1 MTIRRGTP
9 LRLAA
14 AGVLVLLLLF
24 LFLLLP
30 SSPARLD
37 ARAWSDLAGRTVAGA
52 YHVHSRRSDGAAD
65 KRTIAQAAARA
76 GLRFLILT
84 DHGDGTRPADPPEYV
99 DGVLCLDAVEIS
111 TDEGHYVAL
120 DMRPSPYPLGGT
132 ADAVVEDVGRLGGF
146 GVAAHPDSPKPELRW
161 TDTSAPIDG
170 IEWLNADSEWR
181 NESRANIARAG
192 LAYLFRRGPALAT
205 LLDRPATLD
214 RWDRLT
220 ATRPVVGLAGTDAH
234 GGVGRR
240 VEDGSRSGVLGIP
253 SYEASFRT
261 FSLRAVLEHPWSGTA
276 AEDGHA
282 LMAAIRSGRV
292 YTTIDALAVPGLL
305 QFEAEGGGRSVDMG
319 GALMPGTPASLIVR
333 ALKPASAEIVLL
345 HNGRDVASTRDSM
358 LRTEVTGEGAY
369 RIEVRTPRAP
379 GNPPIP
385 WVASNPIYF
394 LPPESGRQKEELP
407 PQAAIHEQ
415 ELQADAWRIEKDP
428 GSSAILRTSGGVE
441 LDYTLRSGARAS
453 QYVAIAAPV
462 SGGTNGVGLT
472 LACDRPTRASIQLRT
487 AEGLRWRTSV
497 YVPTDP
503 RQIFLPIAVF
513 RPVDQAPDRVDASRV
528 TSVLIVIDLTN
539 ASPGRSGAVRIL
551 RAVLSS

>member
-9 LRLAA
+9 VRLAA
-14 AGVLVLLLLF
+14 AGVLVLVLF

-99 DGVLCLDAVEIS
+99 DDVLCLDAVEIS

-120 DMRPSPYPLGGT
+120 DMRPSPYPLGGA

-181 NESRANIARAG
+181 NESRASLARAG
-192 LAYLFRRGPALAT
+192 LAYLFMRGPALAT

-276 AEDGHA
+276 ADDAHA

-292 YTTIDALAVPGLL
+292 YTTIDALALPGLL
-305 QFEAEGGGRSVDMG
+305 QFEAEGGGRSVAMG
-319 GALMPGTPASLIVR
+319 GALAPGTPASLIVR
-333 ALKPASAEIVLL
+333 ALKPASADIVLL
-345 HNGRDVASTRDSM
+345 HNGRDVVSTRDSM

-369 RIEVRTPRAP
+369 RIEVRTARAP
-379 GNPPIP
+379 GHPPIP
-385 WVASNPIYF
+385 WVVSNPIYV
-394 LPPESGRQKEELP
+394 LPPEGPSKKEELP
-407 PQAAIHEQ
+407 PRGGSDGQ

-441 LDYTLRSGARAS
+441 LDYTLRAGARAS

-462 SGGTNGVGLT
+462 SGAINGVGLT
-472 LACDRPTRASIQLRT
+472 LASNRPTRVSVQLRT
-487 AEGLRWRTSV
+487 AEGLRWRASV
-497 YVPTDP
+497 YVSTDP
-503 RQIFLPIAVF
+503 RQVFLPIAAF
-513 RPVDQAPDRVDASRV
+513 RAVDQAPDRVDATRV

-539 ASPGRSGAVRIL
+539 ATPGRSGVLRIL
-551 RAVLSS
+551 RATLNS